1 MFRAGVVGLGL
12 AWLIRGDVLPG
23 LGTWSLL
30 AGFALAGRGSNR
42 ELAAVMAITLAIC
55 ALAHAAEYGP
65 RRTVALIAAAVAVA
79 LIVAITANATLPRI
93 VLATAALG
101 LHAVLGAM
109 IGFTSSASIDIARVR
124 RVLGSPGDST
134 R

>member
-1 MFRAGVVGLGL
+1 
-12 AWLIRGDVLPG
+12 
-23 LGTWSLL
+23 
-30 AGFALAGRGSNR
+30 
-42 ELAAVMAITLAIC
+42 MAITLAIC